1 MKKYSVYIT
10 LLLIS
15 LLMATTACST
25 EPSETELIVNNEE
38 PVVELDNENND
49 EPETADI
56 VQKDNTSSDGESEHI
71 QSTNLI
77 IGIFQLEE
85 TENPITVD
93 QSTNL
98 LPLWKV
104 YKSLLES
111 STTAAL
117 EQEALIKQISE
128 VMTEDQLAFIAEMAA
143 SSTQSAQIAELM
155 EQLGIEQQFG
165 QMGQGANGMSED
177 LTSEEMEERQA
188 IREAGGG
195 GGGGG
200 GFGSAQDMDPEQLAT
215 LQAERAENSGGLR
228 KNVTDQLLIPELLV
242 FLESKLQ

>member
-1 MKKYSVYIT
+1 MKNYSVYIT
-10 LLLIS
+10 LLLIT
-15 LLMATTACST
+15 LLMFMTACST
-25 EPSETELIVNNEE
+25 DPSKTEVNEANEE
-38 PVVELDNENND
+38 PLVELNNENND
-49 EPETADI
+49 ESETEDI
-56 VQKDNTSSDGESEHI
+56 GQEFNNSADGESEHI

-85 TENPITVD
+85 TENPVTKD
-93 QSTNL
+93 QAAEL

-128 VMTEDQLAFIAEMAA
+128 LLTEDQLAFIAEMAA
-143 SSTQSAQIAELM
+143 SSTQTTQIAELM
-155 EQLGIEQQFG
+155 EQLEIEQ
-165 QMGQGANGMSED
+165 QMGQGANGKFED

-188 IREAGGG
+188 IREANGG

-228 KNVTDQLLIPELLV
+228 KNVTDQLLVPELIL
-242 FLESKLQ
+242 FLEEKLQ